1 MKLYDNILEFG
12 DLFHSIRKHDDFIV
26 VDLKLPVGWEDKKI
40 IDSRGSKIQMK
51 SSDNNSTHKLVS
63 FFNLYTS
70 EGCGILVDEIKTI
83 IKWNKDVEE
92 KNNLLSLKMLELK
105 KVFSEN
111 DVAALRKLDFDFK
124 NDKISLNGEEQNRG
138 MVPSGSDERPEGST
152 TT

>member
-1 MKLYDNILEFG
+1 MKLYDNILEFS

-26 VDLKLPVGWEDKKI
+26 VDLKLPADWEDKKI

-51 SSDNNSTHKLVS
+51 SADSNSTHKLVS
-63 FFNLYTS
+63 FFNLYTA
-70 EGCGILVDEIKTI
+70 EGCGVLVEEIKSI

-92 KNNLLSLKMLELK
+92 KNNLLNLKMLELK

-111 DVAALRKLDFDFK
+111 DVAALRKLDFGFK

-138 MVPSGSDERPEGST
+138 MVPSGSNERPEGSPT
-152 TT
+152 T

>member
-12 DLFHSIRKHDDFIV
+12 DLFHSIRKHDDFLV

-51 SSDNNSTHKLVS
+51 SADSNDTHKLVS

-70 EGCGILVDEIKTI
+70 EECGVLVGEIKSI
-83 IKWNKDVEE
+83 IKWNKDIEE
-92 KNNLLSLKMLELK
+92 KNNLLNLKMLELK

-111 DVAALRKLDFDFK
+111 DVAALRKLDFEFNK
-124 NDKISLNGEEQNRG
+124 DKISLNGEEENRG
-138 MVPSGSDERPEGST
+138 LVP
-152 TT
+152 